1 MADSTTINIEDVRAI
16 TRLIGECREL
26 GDDSLVWRQH
36 FLASLG
42 QLIGAELLLG
52 GEVGGV
58 LSGDLRIPGGTA
70 WGFEHGFKLEGYLA
84 LGEIFAEGPMKSE
97 LFAAQVNGVIAN
109 QGQGSIYAREQ
120 VLSDREWDRA
130 YDYRRISFSL
140 GTDDCLHSL
149 QPTERAADSFDS
161 ISICRAPGRRKF
173 GEREVAL
180 VKLVHQEIARMVGGA
195 LAEYHEPS
203 PSQLPPR
210 VRQVLRCLL
219 EGDGD
224 KQIAARLE
232 LSPYTVNQY
241 TKHIFQ
247 HFKVNSRPELLA
259 RWVRRAWGLRSNW
272 DTAVDAPRF
281 AVAG

>member
-1 MADSTTINIEDVRAI
+1 MSDSTTIRIDDVRAI
-16 TRLIGECREL
+16 TRMIGECREL
-26 GDDSLVWRQH
+26 GDDPSIWRQH
-36 FLASLG
+36 FMAQLG

-52 GEVGGV
+52 GEVGGCLAGKLQV
-58 LSGDLRIPGGTA
+58 LGGTA

-84 LGEIFAEGPMKSE
+84 LGSIFAEGPMKSE
-97 LFAAQVNGVIAN
+97 MFAAQVHGIIAN
-109 QGQGSIYAREQ
+109 QGRGTIHARQQ
-120 VLSDREWDRA
+120 VVSDREWDRSH
-130 YDYRRISFSL
+130 DYRRISISL

-149 QPTERAADSFDS
+149 QPTERADYFDS
-161 ISICRAPGRRKF
+161 VSICRAPGRRKF

-180 VKLVHQEIARMVGGA
+180 VQLVHREIARMVGGA
-195 LAEYHEPS
+195 LAEYHEPT
-203 PSQLPPR
+203 PSHLPPR

-224 KQIAARLE
+224 KQIAVRLQ

-272 DTAVDAPRF
+272 DTAADAPRF

>member
-1 MADSTTINIEDVRAI
+1 MADSTTISIEDVCAI

-26 GDDSLVWRQH
+26 GDDPLVWRQH

-42 QLIGAELLLG
+42 QLIGAELLLE
-52 GEVGGV
+52 GEVGGCVAGNVQV
-58 LSGDLRIPGGTA
+58 LGGTA
-70 WGFEHGFKLEGYLA
+70 WGFEHGFKLAGYLA
-84 LGEIFAEGPMKSE
+84 LGRVFAEGPMKSE
-97 LFAAQVNGVIAN
+97 MFAAQVNGVIAN
-109 QGQGSIYAREQ
+109 QGRGSIYARQQ
-120 VLSDREWDRA
+120 VLSDREWDRSH
-130 YDYRRISFSL
+130 DYRRISLSL

-149 QPTERAADSFDS
+149 QPTERADYFDS
-161 ISICRAPGRRKF
+161 VSICRAPGRRKF

-180 VKLVHQEIARMVGGA
+180 VQLLHREIARMVGGA
-195 LAEYHEPS
+195 LAEYHEPV

-224 KQIAARLE
+224 KQIAARLH

-241 TKHIFQ
+241 IKTIFA
-247 HFKVNSRPELLA
+247 HFQVNSRPELLA

-272 DTAVDAPRF
+272 DTAADAPRF